1 MRVGKRLFP
10 YPVLN
15 NNKQY
20 SQYKNSTLSLEYNE
34 VITDEYLILDN
45 IRCNIDCNYMKAL
58 LNEGFAEAVCIVE
71 CPQTML
77 RKHYILT
84 DDMNDIKIPLMDI
97 NGKVDISLFIV
108 AKRDIAN
115 YKCNDFLDDYSDY
128 DFFVEKND
136 IIGIDDGYTSRI
148 EFNEKESSEKSSIFI
163 VIKDTNITD
172 KTMRVE
178 RADEKIIISLPQ
190 DQWNEYD
197 KTNRIRKFQNLYFAI
212 IAVPALSYALAEMQR
227 IGDTI
232 DNIRIEKKWFNA
244 FCIAYY
250 NRNGEELTDEYFMQ
264 MNPYFE
270 AQKLLN
276 SPVIKA
282 MDDIFGLTMTMGG
295 MDDGNQY

>member
-148 EFNEKESSEKSSIFI
+148 EFNEKESSEKSSIFL

-178 RADEKIIISLPQ
+178 LADEKIIISLPQ
-190 DQWNEYD
+190 E
-197 KTNRIRKFQNLYFAI
+197 
-212 IAVPALSYALAEMQR
+212 SME
-227 IGDTI
+227 
-232 DNIRIEKKWFNA
+232 
-244 FCIAYY
+244 
-250 NRNGEELTDEYFMQ
+250 
-264 MNPYFE
+264 
-270 AQKLLN
+270 
-276 SPVIKA
+276 
-282 MDDIFGLTMTMGG
+282 
-295 MDDGNQY
+295 